1 MSQGFILLPIGSHCY
16 HYLMRRTL
24 KPFALR
30 LFQFVIGS
38 LCVLAS
44 VSTVWASNELELSIS
59 PAMSLG
65 PTLNFAGQEL
75 SYSNDTVGDWQA
87 YVALTG
93 LATDQSNTSNQSP
106 KAFGDV
112 SNAQFIVQKAN
123 GFFQLFAM
131 GGAFSQPALAGNYT
145 RAYTQ
150 TDGTYGW
157 LPVGW
162 ITLAPSNEWELNI
175 GKIFAIGGGENTFT
189 YQNINIQRGLLWTQ
203 TNVVTRGMQLNY
215 TGDAFSANLA
225 WTDGPYSNTYNWVSG
240 QVTIPINE
248 RHGIN
253 ASWTGAVTSNNINTM
268 ASPLMQDNS
277 QITTLNYAYNSPHW
291 SLTPYVQMT
300 LVPAAPEVG
309 IMGSSGTR
317 GAAFMGTYRFN
328 PIENGKVAKQNI
340 SLPLRLEYLDSWG
353 NSGVSTNNLMYGPN
367 SAAWSATLTPTWQR
381 GAFFTRL
388 EGSYVRALNATPGNA
403 FGLNGNANS
412 QARIMLE
419 AGILY

>member
-1 MSQGFILLPIGSHCY
+1 
-16 HYLMRRTL
+16 MRCTS

-30 LFQFVIGS
+30 LFHFVIGS
-38 LCVLAS
+38 LSVFAS
-44 VSTVWASNELELSIS
+44 ATTVRASNELELSIS

-75 SYSNDTVGDWQA
+75 SYSDDRVGDWQA

-93 LATDQSNTSNQSP
+93 LAADQSNTSNQSP

-112 SNAQFIVQKAN
+112 SNAQFIVQKTN

-131 GGAFSQPALAGNYT
+131 GGAFSQPALATNYT

-150 TDGTYGW
+150 TDGTYGFM
-157 LPVGW
+157 PVGW
-162 ITLAPSNEWELNI
+162 ITLAPSNAWQLNV

-215 TGDAFSANLA
+215 AGESFSANLA
-225 WTDGPYSNTYNWVSG
+225 WTDGPYASAYNWVSA
-240 QVTIPINE
+240 QISVPLNQH
-248 RHGIN
+248 HGVN
-253 ASWTGAVTSNNINTM
+253 ASWTGAVSSNNINTM

-277 QITTLNYAYNSPHW
+277 QITTLNYAFNSPHW

-317 GAAFMGTYRFN
+317 GVSLMGTYRVN
-328 PIENGKVAKQNI
+328 PAENGKTPKQNI

-353 NSGVSTNNLMYGPN
+353 NSGVSSNNLMYGPN
-367 SAAWSATLTPTWQR
+367 SGAWSATLTPTWQR